1 MRICLILI
9 SVVWLGIAAT
19 PDHTTVKFHNDFD
32 KAQKIAKKQ
41 NQILLVDFTA
51 KWCGA
56 CKMMDKE
63 AFSNRRLT
71 RYLGQKAVAVK
82 VDIESLDGLL
92 LKQEHGVTV
101 LPTLLFIYPDGEVA
115 HRTERMMSASEIE
128 TIIENFSEDLIYRDP
143 SMSTAR
149 KSRAVED
156 LRRNQ
161 EELKKVGFIGQTYK
175 IVLAQTSTY
184 DYAIKLYQKYETEL
198 DQRPTIF
205 ESNSNGLYSITLG
218 DFDNREDAERAIK
231 RLRGLKSRPMV
242 KAISDL

>member
-9 SVVWLGIAAT
+9 AVVSLGLAAS
-19 PDHTTVKFHNDFD
+19 PDHTTVKFHSDFD
-32 KAQKIAKKQ
+32 KAQKIAKKD
-41 NQILLVDFTA
+41 NKILLVDFTA

-71 RYLGQKAVAVK
+71 RYLGRNAVAVK

-92 LKQEHGVTV
+92 LKQEHGITV

-115 HRTERMMSASEIE
+115 QRTERMMSAEEIE

-143 SMSTAR
+143 SMSYSHKT
-149 KSRAVED
+149 RAVED

-161 EELKKVGFIGQTYK
+161 EELKKVGYIGQTYK

-184 DYAIKLYQKYETEL
+184 DYAIKLYQQYETQLEE
-198 DQRPTIF
+198 RPTIF
-205 ESNSNGLYSITLG
+205 ESNKNGLYSITLG
-218 DFDNREDAERAIK
+218 DFDNRDDAERAMRK
-231 RLRGLKSRPMV
+231 LRGLKSRATV
-242 KAISDL
+242 KAVSDL